1 MTLPEIDTLTTYG
14 GGLNDYSPPVDP
26 TTDRPAAGANAA
38 YASMAAMTATATR
51 AWVRMTLN
59 GASAPT
65 LVAHNSNWGN
75 QLAVAPVLTR
85 SGAGILIVT
94 WPTTVTDQILPG
106 TPGYFGPHTLNLRA
120 GLANVR
126 FLSVAWL
133 SFAVVSA
140 NAATI
145 YICNTSGV
153 LTDVTGIDVDVFA
166 I

>member
-26 TTDRPAAGANAA
+26 TVDRSAAGANAA

-51 AWVRMTLN
+51 AWVRLTLN

-75 QLAVAPVLTR
+75 QIGVAPVLTR
-85 SGAGILIVT
+85 SSVGSYLIT
-94 WPTTVTDQILPG
+94 WPSTVSDQIQSG

-120 GLANVR
+120 GWANVR
-126 FLSVAWL
+126 FVSTAWL
-133 SFAVVSA
+133 PFVSA
-140 NAATI
+140 ATNVATLI
-145 YICNTSGV
+145 ICSVSGT
-153 LTDVTGIDVDVFA
+153 LSDTTATDVDVYV